1 MRTNLSNRT
10 NIATRVLGNHRITN
24 KEMIAVLANA
34 IMYRKNRLN
43 ASRLKNNNRV
53 SEARLNEEFAR
64 ALLRGIIRPI
74 NIHKLKNKRNNLMY

>member
-1 MRTNLSNRT
+1 MPTNVSKRLNT
-10 NIATRVLGNHRITN
+10 AGMVLGNHGITN

-43 ASRLKNNNRV
+43 ASRLKINNRV
-53 SEARLNEEFAR
+53 SEARLNEAFAR
-64 ALLRGIIRPI
+64 EFLRGIIRPI